1 VAYSKGFSRYSSDEK
16 EENHGKASVMKIC
29 ASART
34 EYNSK
39 ELPFELTCSLT
50 AVKAQV
56 SITIELTDIDMVDTA
71 HNRSFVT

>member
-1 VAYSKGFSRYSSDEK
+1 
-16 EENHGKASVMKIC
+16 MKIC

-39 ELPFELTCSLT
+39 ELPFEQTCSLT

-56 SITIELTDIDMVDTA
+56 SITIPITDIDMVDTA